1 MSDDNC
7 YYEINICLDWT
18 GVRPCTLHTTVP
30 RTKARCSVER
40 EIHGVSVCTA
50 YVFRRTPMPRYAGI
64 RCRLGDTRT
73 PRRRSVSA

>member
-1 MSDDNC
+1 MTTMLLRNKHMLG
-7 YYEINICLDWT
+7 LD
-18 GVRPCTLHTTVP
+18 RSETLHFTYNCIP

-40 EIHGVSVCTA
+40 ETHGVSVCTA